1 MFKIVFLM
9 RDYNLLDVM
18 SACFSNVESIKL
30 NEFSVGFMPG
40 LKGGM
45 HKIFTLMPHIACL
58 GIVE

>member
-1 MFKIVFLM
+1 
-9 RDYNLLDVM
+9 M